1 MKIRAS
7 APAGSAS
14 ISAPA
19 SPARRRILSS
29 RSSSMPASALATPL
43 MNGSQPMKPTSR
55 CALACASRCSPPPKP
70 ISSQSSLGEKGNSLN
85 APSPSDAASISNRG
99 RRSAIRLA

>member
-1 MKIRAS
+1 MKMRDS

-19 SPARRRILSS
+19 SPARSLILSS

-43 MNGSQPMKPTSR
+43 MKGSQPMKPISR
-55 CALACASRCSPPPKP
+55 CAPACASRCSPPPKP
-70 ISSQSSLGEKGNSLN
+70 ISSQTSLGVNGNSE
-85 APSPSDAASISNRG
+85 ATSPSEAASISSCG
-99 RRSAIRLA
+99 RRSAIRRA

>member
-19 SPARRRILSS
+19 SPARNLILSS

-43 MNGSQPMKPTSR
+43 MKGSQPMKPTSR
-55 CALACASRCSPPPKP
+55 CAPACASRCSPPPKP
-70 ISSQSSLGEKGNSLN
+70 ISSQISLGVKGNSPA
-85 APSPSDAASISNRG
+85 APPPSEAGSISSRG